1 LYNII
6 PLTRLTRILTGKQDL
21 KNLVSSLIHDCVDHD
36 TEVDEAKFG
45 YLIGD
50 KISA

>member
-1 LYNII
+1 LSNII
-6 PLTRLTRILTGKQDL
+6 PRTRITRILTGKQDL
-21 KNLVSSLIHDCVDHD
+21 KKLVSSLTHDCVDHD

-45 YLIGD
+45 YLIED